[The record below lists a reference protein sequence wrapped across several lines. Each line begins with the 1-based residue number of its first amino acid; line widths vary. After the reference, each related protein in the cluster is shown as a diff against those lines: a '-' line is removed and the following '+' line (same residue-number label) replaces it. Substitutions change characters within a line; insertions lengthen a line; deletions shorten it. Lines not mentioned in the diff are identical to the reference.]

1 MLILDKEARH
11 AIRGKILRLLLEAR
25 EASFRDLLVRLPVTT
40 LDFHLRV
47 LRKEQIVEATD
58 KGYRVKPER
67 VQYFRN
73 KFNIKT
79 DVALI
84 AGVEAEGDVER
95 VKGAVAK
102 ANIKPKET
110 IYVVNSERADALRSA
125 VEKQGGVV
133 LAVNSENPEKAFKEL
148 DKFLEEKVYD
158 IEPVID
164 LSSAPRF
171 MSIALMKLGEKYGL
185 RRFLMKDG
193 ELIWI

>member
-11 AIRGKILRLLLEAR
+11 VIRGKILRLLLEAR

-47 LRKEQIVEATD
+47 LRKEQIVEVTD
-58 KGYRVKPER
+58 KGYRVKPEK
-67 VQYFRN
+67 VQYLRN
-73 KFNIKT
+73 KFNIKA

-84 AGVEAEGDVER
+84 AGVDAEGDVEKVER
-95 VKGAVAK
+95 AAAK

-110 IYVVNSERADALRSA
+110 FYVVNSERADALKGR
-125 VEKQGGVV
+125 VEKQGGVI
-133 LAVNSENPEKAFKEL
+133 LAVNSENPENAFKEL
-148 DKFLEEKVYD
+148 EKLLEEKVYD
-158 IEPVID
+158 MEPVID
-164 LSSAPRF
+164 LSSAPRL
-171 MSIALMKLGEKYGL
+171 MTIALMKLGEKYGL